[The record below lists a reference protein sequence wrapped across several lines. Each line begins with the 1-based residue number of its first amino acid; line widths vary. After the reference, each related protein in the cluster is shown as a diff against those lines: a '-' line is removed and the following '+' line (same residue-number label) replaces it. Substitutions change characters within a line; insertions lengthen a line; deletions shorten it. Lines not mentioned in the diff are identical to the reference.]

1 MNHHQGSINS
11 SQLPL
16 LLPSSCRY
24 LNGYADGSGPP
35 ALTDDLVD
43 AIKNNAIGIK
53 LHKCNVN
60 DNELSSELVA
70 EMSEN
75 ALGGPLGLDSKIN
88 THPSTSK
95 NKEMILVMAQIKR
108 VSSWILKIN
117 WIFLAHY

>member
-60 DNELSSELVA
+60 ANELSSELVA

-75 ALGGPLGLDSKIN
+75 ALGGPVDLLVRIPECCRGNNRDDAIDKDN
-88 THPSTSK
+88 TCP
-95 NKEMILVMAQIKR
+95 A
-108 VSSWILKIN
+108 
-117 WIFLAHY
+117 

>member
-1 MNHHQGSINS
+1 M
-11 SQLPL
+11 
-16 LLPSSCRY
+16 
-24 LNGYADGSGPP
+24 
-35 ALTDDLVD
+35 D

-60 DNELSSELVA
+60 ANELSSELVA

-117 WIFLAHY
+117 WIFLQMISKIKNKIKYKLNTVLFQYC